1 MGNKSWLKKSLKRYQ
16 IDVIADEI
24 TAQTMTKLRKK
35 LNNPIYRMF
44 LKIKI
49 KLRKILNMK

>member
-16 IDVIADEI
+16 IDVIANEI
-24 TAQTMTKLRKK
+24 TAQTMSKLQKK
-35 LNNPIYRMF
+35 LNNPIYRMLLRF
-44 LKIKI
+44 KI